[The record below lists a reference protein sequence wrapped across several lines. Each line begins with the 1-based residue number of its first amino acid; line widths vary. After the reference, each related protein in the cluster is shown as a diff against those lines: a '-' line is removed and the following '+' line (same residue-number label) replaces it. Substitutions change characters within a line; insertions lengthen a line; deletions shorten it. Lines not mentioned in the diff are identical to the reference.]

1 MWRPVSHRRTPSLL
15 KCIERVFSFF
25 KASRLTKTATG
36 SKGYTMPCT
45 VRSGVDTAQKT
56 MFPIKDFF
64 SKCDQIR
71 RKLLPNPN
79 RQGHIY

>member
-25 KASRLTKTATG
+25 KASRPTKTATG
-36 SKGYTMPCT
+36 SKGYTMSCT

-64 SKCDQIR
+64 SKCD
-71 RKLLPNPN
+71 
-79 RQGHIY
+79 